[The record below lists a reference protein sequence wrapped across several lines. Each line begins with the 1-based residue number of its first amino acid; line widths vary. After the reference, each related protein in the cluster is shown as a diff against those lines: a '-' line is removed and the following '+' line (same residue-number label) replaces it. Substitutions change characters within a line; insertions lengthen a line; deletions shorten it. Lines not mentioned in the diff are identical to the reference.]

1 VIIILST
8 LFDSS
13 EKAAI
18 KAIDSLQQSTYKSK
32 CTPCVSAVEVSFV
45 CALPVKLTIPNHNCS
60 LTIIFRSWLFSKGAP
75 NKVDSL
81 KKHFKLRL

>member
-1 VIIILST
+1 
-8 LFDSS
+8 
-13 EKAAI
+13 
-18 KAIDSLQQSTYKSK
+18 
-32 CTPCVSAVEVSFV
+32 
-45 CALPVKLTIPNHNCS
+45 LPVKLTIPNHNCS